1 MKTFKQFVTEGS
13 LDVHNFVRGE
23 LSKMGY
29 AKTRVE
35 PRGSHD
41 AIVYNL
47 KNGKGE
53 RSFFVSRGK
62 KADGG
67 IHHHIRRDLRQQVN
81 KHESS

>member
-1 MKTFKQFVTEGS
+1 MISFKQYLAEGS
-13 LDVHNFVRGE
+13 LNVHDFVRGE
-23 LSKMGY
+23 LGKMGY
-29 AKTRVE
+29 TKTRVE

-67 IHHHIRRDLRQQVN
+67 IHHHIRRDLRKQVTD
-81 KHESS
+81 HENR